1 MTTDPTQIHPQ
12 LQEIAQKTPKFNF
25 SKRNRWFMNLMFSFM
40 RTPKPPADVRI
51 KNVTIKR
58 PSPKTKLRL
67 RLYQPAAPV
76 LPTPA
81 LLWLHGGGYVIGKPE
96 MDDATCAQFVQELGL
111 TVVSVDYRL
120 APTHPFPAGL
130 DDSYQALTWLASQA
144 QPLGIDPTRIAIGGK
159 SAGAGLAAALA
170 QLAHDRQGV
179 QPTFQLL
186 VYPMLDDRTV
196 LRTELDNGNHVA
208 WTQTSNRF
216 GWEAYLGQPGGA
228 ATVPAYAVPAR
239 REDLAGLPPTWL
251 GVGTLDLFYDE
262 NVAYAQRLQAAGV
275 ACELVIVPGAFHG
288 FDVFDAQLTL
298 AQEFRRAQIEAL
310 RRQLFTTV
318 SPHSFE
324 V

>member
-1 MTTDPTQIHPQ
+1 MTTDPAQIHPQ

-25 SKRNRWFMNLMFSFM
+25 SQRNRWFMNLMFSFM

-51 KNVTIKR
+51 KNMTINR
-58 PSPKTKLRL
+58 PSTPTKLRL
-67 RLYQPAAPV
+67 RLYQPAAPAP
-76 LPTPA
+76 LTPA

-120 APTHPFPAGL
+120 APKHPFPAGL
-130 DDSYQALTWLASQA
+130 DDSYLALTWLASQA
-144 QPLGIDPTRIAIGGK
+144 QQLGIDPTRIAIGGQ

-179 QPTFQLL
+179 QPIFQLL
-186 VYPMLDDRTV
+186 VYPMLDDRTT
-196 LRTELDNGNHVA
+196 LRTELDDGNHVA

-239 REDLAGLPPTWL
+239 REDLSGLPPAWL
-251 GVGTLDLFYDE
+251 GVGTLDLFHDE
-262 NVAYAQRLQAAGV
+262 NVAYARRLQAAGV
-275 ACELVIVPGAFHG
+275 ACELVVVPGAFHG
-288 FDVFDAQLTL
+288 FDVFDAQLPL
-298 AQEFRRAQIEAL
+298 AQEFRRSQLAAL
-310 RRQLFTTV
+310 QRPLFPALTTE
-318 SPHSFE
+318 SSS
-324 V
+324 